1 MMNDTL
7 DRQNSFL
14 RACAMLSL
22 LYLHLALSFTWIP
35 NLYGIWPI
43 AVTEPSIILTG
54 FASFLNLFGLLLF
67 FIISGYS
74 IRKKALTHERYLL
87 QKVQQNSSRF
97 LMYYLLLS
105 LVFYLLLSV
114 SKWRFLAFNECTFLA
129 SFYHLWFLA
138 ALAFFQLLLAFAR
151 QFYKSRIEN
160 LRIPLVIPLTIHAVG
175 LFLQGGVFL
184 KTPTQLD
191 SSTLL
196 SIGVYFFWFLYGFTL
211 SQGPF
216 RLSKPFSLARLF
228 LGVALVGL
236 YFLAKTALIFSWH
249 FGFFWKLLSSVL
261 DPLTFLA
268 ALQFCFWLFEKFAKR
283 QHRRPAK
290 QLQTFMQRYQL
301 PIYVFQIP
309 LIFVLISIFEQFGA
323 PFFTTDQKLNTTPDW
338 EESLYT
344 WGLLH
349 LLLFVFSAGLVLLW
363 CYHQQK
369 TPHSKE

>member
-1 MMNDTL
+1 MNDTL

-43 AVTEPSIILTG
+43 AVTEPSINLTG
-54 FASFLNLFGLLLF
+54 FASLLNLFGLLLF
-67 FIISGYS
+67 FILSGYS
-74 IRKKALTHERYLL
+74 IRINALANERYLF
-87 QKVQQNSSRF
+87 QKVQQNSYRF
-97 LMYYLLLS
+97 LKYYVLLS
-105 LVFYLLLSV
+105 LVFYILLSV
-114 SKWRFLAFNECTFLA
+114 SKSRFWAFDECTFLA

-138 ALAFFQLLLAFAR
+138 ALAVFQLLLAIAR
-151 QFYKSRIEN
+151 QFYKSRLEN
-160 LRIPLVIPLTIHAVG
+160 LHIPLVIPLSIHSVG

-196 SIGVYFFWFLYGFTL
+196 SIGVYFFWFAYGFNL

-216 RLSKPFSLARLF
+216 RLSKPFSLARFF
-228 LGVALVGL
+228 LGVGLVGL

-249 FGFFWKLLSSVL
+249 FGFFWKLFSSVL

-268 ALQFCFWLFEKFAKR
+268 TLQFCFWLFEKFNQR
-283 QHRRPAK
+283 QDLYPTAP
-290 QLQTFMQRYQL
+290 LQTFMQRYQL

-323 PFFTTDQKLNTTPDW
+323 PFFTTDQKLNTTPNW

-344 WGLLH
+344 WGLFH

-363 CYHQQK
+363 RYHQQK